1 LSASKKFLR
10 MMNPMNSSGH
20 NNHDGIMVKM
30 VIVFAALFISLW
42 FSNQT
47 GVKLNSEIN
56 SLEKERDMLKT
67 RSKKLEINMTSMIS
81 GEKLAEAAKKMYG
94 FKQPSNGQVIVVQS
108 KSGFF
113 GGESNI
119 FSSVLNREN

>member
-1 LSASKKFLR
+1 
-10 MMNPMNSSGH
+10 MNSSGGH
-20 NNHDGIMVKM
+20 RKHDGIMVKM
-30 VIVFAALFISLW
+30 VIIFAALFISLW

-56 SLEKERDMLKT
+56 ELEKTRDMLKT
-67 RSKKLEINMTSMIS
+67 RSKKLEINMISMVS
-81 GEKLAEAAKKMYG
+81 GAKLAETAVKRYG
-94 FKQPSNGQVIVVQS
+94 FKQPSSGQVMVVQK

-113 GGESNI
+113 GGDSNI